1 MLRVIIVYL
10 IIIFI
15 SIIVGLSIRLNH
27 TENSN
32 IDLNK
37 ETTTESMKCKG
48 AYVHLR
54 KVGKMEVKKGK
65 YFECP

>member
-48 AYVHLR
+48 
-54 KVGKMEVKKGK
+54 GICPPPEGWEDGSKKR
-65 YFECP
+65 